1 MRVGVLGGGQLGRML
16 ALAGYQ
22 LGIEFRFFDP
32 NSGAPVGQIG
42 ELIAADYGDE
52 KALERFLDGVDVVTY
67 EFESIP
73 ASTIRFVAERVKVF
87 PPVAALETA
96 QDRLLEKNLFQELG
110 IPTPQFAP
118 VDRLD
123 DLRSAAKRMGFPLI
137 LKTRRMGY
145 DGKGQ
150 VVIRDASA
158 VDNAWKQLGGSPLLV
173 EKYVSFQ
180 HELSVI
186 GVRDTG
192 GREVFYPPIEN
203 LHREGV
209 LRRSIAP
216 APGATPETAALAIDY
231 CRRLMDRLE
240 YVGVLA
246 LELFSVDGTL
256 LANEMAP
263 RVHNSGHWTI
273 EGAETS
279 QFENHLRAILSLPL
293 GATTPRGRSVML
305 NIIGHIPPVP
315 TVLAVEGA
323 HLHLYGKAPTE
334 RRKVGHVTL
343 VARNSE
349 EANERL
355 RELLGVLGVH
365 IPGDSNL

>member
-1 MRVGVLGGGQLGRML
+1 ML

-42 ELIAADYGDE
+42 ELVAADYGDRA
-52 KALERFLDGVDVVTY
+52 ALERFLDDVDVVTY

-73 ASTIRFVAERVKVF
+73 LSTVEFVAERVKVY
-87 PPVAALETA
+87 PPVKALETA
-96 QDRLLEKNLFQELG
+96 QDRLLEKRLFEALV
-110 IPTPQFAP
+110 IPTPPFAP
-118 VDRLD
+118 VQSLS
-123 DLRSAAKRMGFPLI
+123 DLEEAVSRIGLPVV

-150 VVIRDASA
+150 AVIRDRSS
-158 VDNAWKQLGGSPLLV
+158 VDAAWKQIAGAPSLV

-186 GVRDTG
+186 GVRDVN
-192 GREVFYPPIEN
+192 GREVFYPPVEN
-203 LHREGV
+203 VHGEGI
-209 LRRSIAP
+209 LRKSTAP
-216 APGATPETAALAIDY
+216 APNATPEVSALAIDY
-231 CRRLMDRLE
+231 CRRLMTKLE

-279 QFENHLRAILSLPL
+279 QFENHLRAVLSLPL
-293 GATTPRGRSVML
+293 GATSLRGSSVML
-305 NIIGHIPPVP
+305 NIIGHIPSRER
-315 TVLAVEGA
+315 VLSVEGA
-323 HLHLYGKAPTE
+323 HLHLYGKAATE
-334 RRKVGHVTL
+334 KRKVGHVTL
-343 VARNSE
+343 VARSPRDLE
-349 EANERL
+349 RRTAELERL
-355 RELLGVLGVH
+355 MGNGR
-365 IPGDSNL
+365 GDVK

>member
-42 ELIAADYGDE
+42 ELVAAEYGDRA
-52 KALERFLDGVDVVTY
+52 ALERFLDGVDVVTY

-73 ASTIRFVAERVKVF
+73 LSTVEFVAERVRVY

-96 QDRLLEKNLFQELG
+96 QDRLLEKRLFEELG
-110 IPTPQFAP
+110 IPTPSFAP
-118 VDRLD
+118 VDSLA
-123 DLRSAAKRMGFPLI
+123 DLEKAVSLLGLPVV

-150 VVIRDASA
+150 VVIRDKASIA
-158 VDNAWKQLGGSPLLV
+158 PAWKQLAGVPLLA
-173 EKYVSFQ
+173 EEYVSFQ

-186 GVRDTG
+186 GVRDSG
-192 GREVFYPPIEN
+192 GREVFYPPVEN
-203 LHREGV
+203 VHRDGI
-209 LRRSIAP
+209 LRKSTAP
-216 APGATPETAALAIDY
+216 APNVAPEASALAIDY
-231 CRRLMDRLE
+231 CHRLMTKLE

-246 LELFSVDGTL
+246 LELFSAGGAL

-279 QFENHLRAILSLPL
+279 QFENHLRAVLSLPL
-293 GATTPRGRSVML
+293 GETTLRGTSVML
-305 NIIGHIPPVP
+305 NIIGHIPSRER
-315 TVLAVEGA
+315 VLAVPGA

-334 RRKVGHVTL
+334 KRKMGHVTL
-343 VARNSE
+343 VGRRPSDLE
-349 EANERL
+349 RGIEALERL
-355 RELLGVLGVH
+355 IGLH
-365 IPGDSNL
+365 SNL

>member
-1 MRVGVLGGGQLGRML
+1 MKVGVLGGGQLGRML

-32 NSGAPVGQIG
+32 NAGAPVGQIG
-42 ELIAADYGDE
+42 QLIAADYGDT

-73 ASTIRFVAERVKVF
+73 LSTAQYVAERVKLF
-87 PPVAALETA
+87 PPLKALETA
-96 QDRLLEKNLFQELG
+96 QDRLLEKQLFQALD
-110 IPTPQFAP
+110 IPTPTFFAIES
-118 VDRLD
+118 LD
-123 DLRSAAKRMGFPLI
+123 DLKSAATDIGLPVV

-150 VVIRDASA
+150 KVIRDDPSLAA
-158 VDNAWKQLGGSPLLV
+158 AWRSLSGVPLIV
-173 EKYVSFQ
+173 EKFIPFQ

-186 GVRDTG
+186 GVRDCE
-192 GREVFYPPIEN
+192 GREVFYPPVEN
-203 LHREGV
+203 VHAEGV
-209 LRRSIAP
+209 LRKSTSP
-216 APGATPETAALAIDY
+216 APSVTPELAALAIDY
-231 CRRLMDRLE
+231 CRRLMDRLG

-279 QFENHLRAILSLPL
+279 QFENHLRAVLSLPL
-293 GATTPRGRSVML
+293 GVTTSRGRSVMF
-305 NIIGHIPPVP
+305 NILGHIPEVER
-315 TVLAVEGA
+315 VVAIEGA
-323 HLHLYGKAPTE
+323 HLHLYGKAPSE
-334 RRKVGHVTL
+334 KRKLGHVTL
-343 VARNSE
+343 VAQS
-349 EANERL
+349 AGGLERGSA
-355 RELLGVLGVH
+355 EVAAALGLDPVGV
-365 IPGDSNL
+365 

>member
-1 MRVGVLGGGQLGRML
+1 ML

-22 LGIEFRFFDP
+22 LGVEFRFFDP
-32 NSGAPVGQIG
+32 NAGAPVGQIG
-42 ELIAADYGDE
+42 ELVAADYGDRD
-52 KALERFLDGVDVVTY
+52 ALARFLDGVDVVTY

-73 ASTIRFVAERVKVF
+73 LSTIQFVAERVKVF
-87 PPVAALETA
+87 PPVIALETA

-110 IPTPQFAP
+110 IPTPTFAP
-118 VDRLD
+118 VDSLD
-123 DLRSAAKRMGFPLI
+123 DLLSAATQIEFPLVV
-137 LKTRRMGY
+137 KTRRMGY

-150 VVIRDASA
+150 IVIRDAAA
-158 VDNAWKQLGGSPLLV
+158 VEKAWQQLGGSSLLV
-173 EKYVSFQ
+173 EQYVSFQ
-180 HELSVI
+180 YELSVI
-186 GVRDTG
+186 GVRDHAG
-192 GREVFYPPIEN
+192 DEAFYPPIEN

-216 APGATPETAALAIDY
+216 APGVTPEIAALAIEY
-231 CRRLMDRLE
+231 VRRVMDRLE

-246 LELFSVDGTL
+246 LELFSVDGAL

-293 GATTPRGRSVML
+293 GATKPRGRSVML
-305 NIIGHIPPVP
+305 NILGHIPPIES
-315 TVLAVEGA
+315 VLAVEGA

-334 RRKVGHVTL
+334 KRKVGHVTL
-343 VARNSE
+343 VADSAATMEQRVG
-349 EANERL
+349 
-355 RELLGVLGVH
+355 ELLGALGLSR
-365 IPGDSNL
+365 DAL

>member
-1 MRVGVLGGGQLGRML
+1 ML

-22 LGIEFRFFDP
+22 LGVEFRFFDP

-42 ELIAADYGDE
+42 QLIAANYDDRD
-52 KALERFLDGVDVVTY
+52 ALSRFLDGVDVVTY

-73 ASTIRFVAERVKVF
+73 LPTVEFVAERVKVY
-87 PPVAALETA
+87 PPLEALATA
-96 QDRLLEKNLFQELG
+96 QDRLFEKQLFSSLE
-110 IPTPQFAP
+110 IPTPPFFP
-118 VDRLD
+118 VDSLD
-123 DLRSAAKRMGFPLI
+123 DLQSAVDKIGLPVV

-150 VVIRDASA
+150 VVIRDRAA
-158 VDNAWKQLGGSPLLV
+158 LQTGFAKLVGSPLIV
-173 EKYVSFQ
+173 EGFVPFQ

-186 GVRDTG
+186 GVRDAQG
-192 GREVFYPPIEN
+192 KEVFYPPIEN
-203 LHREGV
+203 EHDEGV
-209 LRRSIAP
+209 LRKSTVP
-216 APGATPETAALAIDY
+216 APSVTPELAATAIEY
-231 CRRLMDRLE
+231 CRRVLDRLQ

-246 LELFSVDGTL
+246 LELFAADGVL

-279 QFENHLRAILSLPL
+279 QFENHLRAVLSLPL
-293 GATTPRGRSVML
+293 GVTTPRGRSVMF
-305 NIIGHIPPVP
+305 NILGHIPPIDRV
-315 TVLAVEGA
+315 VAIEGA

-343 VARNSE
+343 VAQTPGGLEKGASE
-349 EANERL
+349 VADA
-355 RELLGVLGVH
+355 LGLVTPTG
-365 IPGDSNL
+365 

>member
-1 MRVGVLGGGQLGRML
+1 VKVGVLGGGQLGRML

-42 ELIAADYGDE
+42 QLIAAGYDDRA
-52 KALERFLDGVDVVTY
+52 ALERFLDGLDVVTY

-73 ASTIRFVAERVKVF
+73 ISTVQFVAERVRVL
-87 PPVAALETA
+87 PPVKALELA
-96 QDRLLEKNLFQELG
+96 QDRLLEKRLFNALE
-110 IPTPQFAP
+110 IPTPAFAQ
-118 VDRLD
+118 VDSLN
-123 DLRSAAKRMGFPLI
+123 DLRSAASRIGLPAV

-150 VVIRDASA
+150 VVLTNASSLDA
-158 VDNAWKQLGGSPLLV
+158 AWATLGGSPLLI
-173 EKYVSFQ
+173 EKHITFQ

-186 GVRDTG
+186 GVRDSG

-203 LHREGV
+203 VHREGV
-209 LRRSIAP
+209 LRKSTCP
-216 APGATPETAALAIDY
+216 APSATPELAALAIEY
-231 CRRLMDRLE
+231 CRRLMDHLD

-246 LELFSVDGTL
+246 LELFSVDGAL

-279 QFENHLRAILSLPL
+279 QFENHLRAVLSLPL
-293 GATTPRGRSVML
+293 GVTTPRGKSVMF
-305 NIIGHIPPVP
+305 NILGHIPPIERV
-315 TVLAVEGA
+315 VAVEGV
-323 HLHLYGKAPTE
+323 HLHLYGKSPTE
-334 RRKVGHVTL
+334 KRKVGHATL
-343 VARNSE
+343 VAQTPDGLERGAIE
-349 EANERL
+349 LANA
-355 RELLGVLGVH
+355 LGLPDAAG
-365 IPGDSNL
+365 

>member
-1 MRVGVLGGGQLGRML
+1 VRVGVLGGGQLGRML

-32 NSGAPVGQIG
+32 SSGAPVGQIG
-42 ELIAADYGDE
+42 QLIAADYGDHD
-52 KALERFLDGVDVVTY
+52 ALKRFLDGLDVVTY

-73 ASTIRFVAERVKVF
+73 LSTVQFVAERVKVF

-96 QDRLLEKNLFQELG
+96 QDRLLEKNLFRELG
-110 IPTPQFAP
+110 IPTPAFSP
-118 VDRLD
+118 VESLD
-123 DLRSAAKRMGFPLI
+123 DLRSAATRIGLPVV
-137 LKTRRMGY
+137 LKTRKMGY

-150 VVIRDASA
+150 VVIRDAPSIGA
-158 VDNAWKQLGGSPLLV
+158 AWNHLGSSPLLV
-173 EKYVSFQ
+173 EKHVSFQ
-180 HELSVI
+180 HEMSVI
-186 GVRDTG
+186 GVRDPA

-203 LHREGV
+203 LHCEGV

-216 APGATPETAALAIDY
+216 APSATSETAALAMDY

-293 GATTPRGRSVML
+293 GATTLRGRSVML
-305 NIIGHIPPVP
+305 NIIGHIPPVGS
-315 TVLAVEGA
+315 VVAIEGA

-334 RRKVGHVTL
+334 KRKVGHVTL
-343 VARNSE
+343 VARAA
-349 EANERL
+349 EAMEQRVRDL
-355 RELLGVLGVH
+355 HEALGVRTDPL
-365 IPGDSNL
+365 

>member
-1 MRVGVLGGGQLGRML
+1 ML
-16 ALAGYQ
+16 ALAGYR

-52 KALERFLDGVDVVTY
+52 DALKRFLDGVDVVTY

-110 IPTPQFAP
+110 IPTPTFAP

-123 DLRSAAKRMGFPLI
+123 DLRNAAARIGFPLI

-158 VDNAWKQLGGSPLLV
+158 VDGAWKQLGGSPLLV
-173 EKYVSFQ
+173 EQYVLFQ

-186 GVRDTG
+186 GVRDSG
-192 GREVFYPPIEN
+192 GHDVFYPPIEN

-216 APGATPETAALAIDY
+216 APSATPMTAALAIDY

-246 LELFSVDGTL
+246 LELFSVDGSL

-293 GATTPRGRSVML
+293 GAATPRGRSVML
-305 NIIGHIPPVP
+305 NIIGHIPPVQA
-315 TVLAVEGA
+315 VLAVEGA

-334 RRKVGHVTL
+334 KRKVGHITL
-343 VARNSE
+343 VAQTAE
-349 EANERL
+349 EADKRAG
-355 RELLGVLGVH
+355 ELLGVLG
-365 IPGDSNL
+365 IQTPGHSNL

>member
-1 MRVGVLGGGQLGRML
+1 ML

-42 ELIAADYGDE
+42 ELVAEDYSNHG
-52 KALERFLDGVDVVTY
+52 ALARFLDGVDVVTY

-73 ASTIRFVAERVKVF
+73 LSTVQFVAERVKVF
-87 PPVAALETA
+87 PPVKALETA
-96 QDRLLEKNLFQELG
+96 QDRLLEKRLFETLD
-110 IPTPQFAP
+110 IPTPPFAP
-118 VDRLD
+118 VDSLR
-123 DLRSAAKRMGFPLI
+123 DLEAAISRIGLPVV

-150 VVIRDASA
+150 VVIRESSSIDA
-158 VDNAWKQLGGSPLLV
+158 AWKQLAGSPLLV

-186 GVRDTG
+186 GVRDVR
-192 GREVFYPPIEN
+192 GREVFYPPVEN
-203 LHREGV
+203 VHRDGI
-209 LRRSIAP
+209 LRKSTAP
-216 APGATPETAALAIDY
+216 APSATPDISARAIDY

-246 LELFSVDGTL
+246 LELFSVDGAL

-279 QFENHLRAILSLPL
+279 QFENHLRAVLSLPL
-293 GATTPRGRSVML
+293 GATTLRGRSVML
-305 NIIGHIPPVP
+305 NIIGRIPPVAA
-315 TVLAVEGA
+315 VLAVDGA

-334 RRKVGHVTL
+334 KRKVGHVTM
-343 VARNSE
+343 VAQSP
-349 EANERL
+349 EALDRGTQQLLRVLAGER
-355 RELLGVLGVH
+355 EGA
-365 IPGDSNL
+365 

>member
-32 NSGAPVGQIG
+32 SSGAPVGQIG
-42 ELIAADYGDE
+42 ELVAADYGDHA
-52 KALERFLDGVDVVTY
+52 ALERFLEGVDVVTY

-73 ASTIRFVAERVKVF
+73 LSTVEFVAKRVMVY
-87 PPVAALETA
+87 PPVKALETA
-96 QDRLLEKNLFQELG
+96 QDRLLEKTLFEELG
-110 IPTPQFAP
+110 IPTPPFAAIDTLSAMEKVVSRLGLP
-118 VDRLD
+118 VV
-123 DLRSAAKRMGFPLI
+123 

-150 VVIRDASA
+150 AVIRDKASLQSG
-158 VDNAWKQLGGSPLLV
+158 WKRLSGVPLLV

-186 GVRDTG
+186 GVRDPS
-192 GREVFYPPIEN
+192 GREVFYPPVEN
-203 LHREGV
+203 VHGEGI
-209 LRRSIAP
+209 LRKSTAP
-216 APGATPETAALAIDY
+216 APNATPETSALAIEY
-231 CRRLMDRLE
+231 CRRLMDKLG

-246 LELFSVDGTL
+246 LELFAVDGAL

-279 QFENHLRAILSLPL
+279 QFENHLRAVLSLPL
-293 GATTPRGRSVML
+293 GTTSLRGASVML
-305 NIIGHIPPVP
+305 NIIGHIPSRERI
-315 TVLAVEGA
+315 LSVEGA

-334 RRKVGHVTL
+334 KRKVGHVTL
-343 VARNSE
+343 VGRSPADLERGTAALEALVAHGAR
-349 EANERL
+349 
-355 RELLGVLGVH
+355 
-365 IPGDSNL
+365 

>member
-1 MRVGVLGGGQLGRML
+1 ML

-22 LGIEFRFFDP
+22 LGLEFRFFDP

-42 ELIAADYGDE
+42 SLIAADYGDRA
-52 KALERFLDGVDVVTY
+52 ALQRFLDDVDIVTY

-73 ASTIRFVAERVKVF
+73 LDTVRFVAEHAKVY
-87 PPVAALETA
+87 PPIEALKTA
-96 QDRLLEKNLFQELG
+96 QDRLLEKRMFEELG
-110 IPTPQFAP
+110 IPTPAFAA
-118 VDRLD
+118 VDSLE
-123 DLRSAAKRMGFPLI
+123 DLRSATESIGFPAV

-150 VVIRDASA
+150 VVIRDRGSIESA
-158 VDNAWKQLGGSPLLV
+158 FNALGRSNLIV
-173 EKYVSFQ
+173 ERFVPFQ

-186 GVRDTG
+186 GVRDPLG
-192 GREVFYPPIEN
+192 HEVFYPPVEN
-203 LHREGV
+203 VHREGI
-209 LRRSIAP
+209 LRKSTSP
-216 APGATPETAALAIDY
+216 APSVTPEIAALAIEY
-231 CRRLMDRLE
+231 SRRLLDRLD

-246 LELFSVDGTL
+246 LELFAVDGGL

-273 EGAETS
+273 EGSETS

-305 NIIGHIPPVP
+305 NIIGHIPEAEG
-315 TVLAVEGA
+315 VLAVEGA

-334 RRKVGHVTL
+334 KRKVGHVTL
-343 VARNSE
+343 VTQSE
-349 EANERL
+349 TGL
-355 RELLGVLGVH
+355 RAGTAELELALGLGSQS
-365 IPGDSNL
+365 PLGPSRPA